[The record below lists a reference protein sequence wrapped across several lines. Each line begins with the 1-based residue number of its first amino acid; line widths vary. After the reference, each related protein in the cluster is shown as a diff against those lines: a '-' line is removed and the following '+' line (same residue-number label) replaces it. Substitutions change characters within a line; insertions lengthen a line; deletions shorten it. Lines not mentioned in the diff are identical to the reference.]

1 MSHRETHMH
10 HIDTL
15 STVYQTYEE
24 AVREANSLKIHLHR
38 HCESKNYSYIAYIG
52 VSRHNPKAGD
62 IRVSKSGKREFV
74 QTNFD
79 ECASALPHLH
89 ILILANPGR
98 SVADVVVKY
107 LAKKH
112 PDFYERTKKNPA
124 HRKKCDAYYENAIN
138 YVMSQCDRHRISY
151 NNVTSLNEYVVNDV
165 CALFEENNR
174 RRGGLVPIFQNL
186 YETLY
191 CEITEPVPNNPH
203 TPFTL
208 LKEDTTTLLPSAS
221 MNPMISTDTK
231 TLECNSTNNTSKL
244 IDICRYLASMI
255 SYTYLCIKHI
265 PHTYKR
271 KEAYA
276 NSS

>member
-1 MSHRETHMH
+1 MSHRETHMY
-10 HIDTL
+10 HIDTR

-24 AVREANSLKIHLHR
+24 ALKEANSLKIHLQR
-38 HCESKNYSYIAYIG
+38 YCENKNYSCIAYIG
-52 VSRHNPKAGD
+52 VSQYNPKAGD
-62 IRVSKSGKREFV
+62 IRVTKNGKREFV
-74 QTNFD
+74 QTNLRKR
-79 ECASALPHLH
+79 ASALPHLH
-89 ILILANPGR
+89 IFILANPGR
-98 SVADVVVKY
+98 AVADAVVKY
-107 LAKKH
+107 LAKRH
-112 PDFYERTKKNPA
+112 PDFYERTEMNPA
-124 HRKKCDAYYENAIN
+124 HRKTCDDYYENVIN

-151 NNVTSLNEYVVNDV
+151 SNATSLNEYVVNDM
-165 CALFEENNR
+165 CALFEDNNR

-191 CEITEPVPNNPH
+191 CEIAKPVPSDPH

-208 LKEDTTTLLPSAS
+208 LMEDTTTVSPSAS